1 MSLKIAAIGDRD
13 TVTGLAL
20 AGTAHIHVHR
30 SKEETLKVLEGLF
43 SSSDVGL
50 VLITHRTADALGAE
64 YKQMVE
70 AKKLLPM
77 VLRIPDKT
85 GYAPKEDALRDV
97 IRRTVGAEIVV
108 KKEGE

>member
-1 MSLKIAAIGDRD
+1 MSLKIAAVGDRD

-20 AGTAHIHVHR
+20 AGAAYTHVHR
-30 SKEETLKVLEGLF
+30 SKEGTLKILEELF
-43 SSSDVGL
+43 ASSDVGL
-50 VLITHRTADALGAE
+50 VLITHRAADALGPE
-64 YKQMVE
+64 YKQMIE
-70 AKKLLPM
+70 AKKSFPM